1 MTALYVC
8 YQSVLEPLTHTQVV
22 AYLKGLA
29 RVGHQILLLTF
40 EPEAI
45 ESKAEASIR
54 QDLLRLGIEWRWLR
68 YHKRPTLPATAF
80 DALSGIL
87 YGIALIRTHGI
98 RLVHARSHVP
108 GAIAL
113 ALRYFTGVRFLF
125 DVRGLMA
132 EEYVDAQVWRANGLL
147 FSLTKKVERRIMRAA
162 DSVVI
167 LTLRGRRLLEDWYGS
182 ELASKPFSVI
192 PCCTEAECTGHDFP
206 DPPQSPVTL
215 GYVGKLGGWYA
226 TREMM
231 RFVRLAHEVIGDLRF
246 NLWTQSDPQRAGAEA
261 AHAQIAQNTVIGR
274 LPPQDVVAHLSRT
287 CHAAL
292 CLIKPSFSKLASSPT
307 KFSEYLAAG
316 LPVIVNAGIG
326 DLDEIVRG
334 EGIGVVMPEFSDA
347 AYRDSARQLKSLLED
362 KTLRPRCVEAG
373 RKYFD
378 LERIG
383 WARYR
388 AIYDQMAKP

>member
-1 MTALYVC
+1 
-8 YQSVLEPLTHTQVV
+8 LTQTQVL

-29 RVGHQILLLTF
+29 RVGHRILLLTF

-45 ESKAEASIR
+45 PSKAEASMR
-54 QDLLRLGIEWRWLR
+54 QDLLCLGIEWRWLR

-80 DALSGIL
+80 DALIGIL
-87 YGIALIRTHGI
+87 YGIALIRTHRI
-98 RLVHARSHVP
+98 QLVHARSHVP

-113 ALRYFTGVRFLF
+113 ALRYLTGVRFLF

-132 EEYVDAQVWRANGLL
+132 EEYVDAQRWRANGLL
-147 FSLTKKVERRIMRAA
+147 FSLTKKAERRIMSASS
-162 DSVVI
+162 SVVI
-167 LTLRGRRLLEDWYGS
+167 LTQKGRRLLEEWYGR
-182 ELASKPFSVI
+182 ELAAKPFSVI
-192 PCCTEAECTGHDFP
+192 PCCAELERFGHDFP

-215 GYVGKLGGWYA
+215 AYVGKLEGWYA
-226 TREMM
+226 TGEMM
-231 RFVRLAHEVIGDLRF
+231 RFVRLAREVIGDLRF
-246 NLWTQSDPQRAGAEA
+246 NLWTQSDLQRAATEA
-261 AHAQIAQNTVIGR
+261 AHAQIADNTVIGR
-274 LPPQDVVAHLSRT
+274 LPPQDVVAHLRRT

-292 CLIKPSFSKLASSPT
+292 CLIKPLFSKQASSPT

-334 EGIGVVMPEFSDA
+334 EGIGVVVPEFSDT
-347 AYRDSARQLKSLLED
+347 AYRDSARQLKSLLKDEA
-362 KTLRPRCVEAG
+362 LRARCVEAA

-378 LERIG
+378 LEQIG

-388 AIYDQMAKP
+388 AIYDQMARS

>member
-1 MTALYVC
+1 MKALYVC
-8 YQSVLEPLTHTQVV
+8 YQSVREPLTHTQVV
-22 AYLKGLA
+22 AYLRGLA
-29 RVGHQILLLTF
+29 KVGHQILLLTF

-45 ESKAEASIR
+45 AHKAEASIR
-54 QDLLRLGIEWRWLR
+54 QDLRRLGIEWRWLR

-80 DALSGIL
+80 DALTGVL
-87 YGIALIRTHGI
+87 YGIALIRAHRI
-98 RLVHARSHVP
+98 QLVHARSHVP

-132 EEYVDAQVWRANGLL
+132 EEYVDARVWRANGLL
-147 FSLTKKVERRIMRAA
+147 FSLTKKAERRIMRAA

-167 LTLRGRRLLEDWYGS
+167 LTQRGRHVLEDWYGR

-192 PCCTEAECTGHDFP
+192 PCCAEPERSSHEVP
-206 DPPQSPVTL
+206 NPPQSPVTL
-215 GYVGKLGGWYA
+215 AYVGKLGGCYA

-231 RFVRLAHEVIGDLRF
+231 RFVSLAQEVIGDLRF
-246 NLWTQSDPQRAGAEA
+246 NLWTQSDPRRAAAEA
-261 AHAQIAQNTVIGR
+261 AHAQIAENTVIGR
-274 LPPQDVVAHLSRT
+274 LSPQDVVAHLSRT

-292 CLIKPSFSKLASSPT
+292 CMIEPKFSKLASSPT

-334 EGIGVVMPEFSDA
+334 EGIGVVVPEFSDA

-362 KTLRPRCVEAG
+362 ETLRARCLAAA

-383 WARYR
+383 WVRYR
-388 AIYDQMAKP
+388 AIYDQMARP